1 MPHDHRG
8 VSRLQVVGAPFT
20 IIVVLQIVGLVSM
33 TTAGAVFNQPS
44 FGILPTLGEMASV
57 KFYQDTLG
65 LFVDRPNKFHFDDPW
80 LGFGGS
86 ELFGPFGRVGIN
98 SQH

>member
-1 MPHDHRG
+1 
-8 VSRLQVVGAPFT
+8 
-20 IIVVLQIVGLVSM
+20 
-33 TTAGAVFNQPS
+33 
-44 FGILPTLGEMASV
+44 MALV

-86 ELFGPFGRVGIN
+86 ELFGPFGRVGII